1 LRQTRNKSTQ
11 SSNVAM
17 RVADIYEFLPF
28 SKALTSM
35 N

>member
-1 LRQTRNKSTQ
+1 
-11 SSNVAM
+11 M

-35 N
+35 NSVPGRRSISIHPAE